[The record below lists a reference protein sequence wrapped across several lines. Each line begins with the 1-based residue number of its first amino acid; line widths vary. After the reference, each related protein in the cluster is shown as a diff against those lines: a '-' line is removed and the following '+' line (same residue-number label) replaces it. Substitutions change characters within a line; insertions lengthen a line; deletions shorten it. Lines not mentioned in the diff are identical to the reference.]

1 VAKCLSFHA
10 AYRCRRSGACCS
22 AGWNIPFDA
31 EERRTVANLQL
42 TGRIVENPNGGLAEQ
57 THGRCSFLGTD
68 TGGAHVC
75 EIHQAAGHA
84 SLPLTCRMFPRLVL
98 HDSRGTFIS
107 LSHFCPTAA
116 AMLFEAEGEI
126 AIVDAGESLAGSEP
140 LDGLDARDVWP
151 PLLRPGVMM
160 DLDSYDFWERCA
172 IAMLTLEDVAPRR
185 AVDALHTATARVAQW
200 DPAGHTRL
208 DATVED
214 AFAEAVMPSG
224 VLRPFDPAV
233 KRWLAARLF
242 GTWISYQGNGLMTI
256 VRYLRTCLDIFDVEL
271 ARDHKPLEAI
281 RRADHSIVHEASSQ
295 QLANLLNVRP

>member
-1 VAKCLSFHA
+1 MDLTDMSA
-10 AYRCRRSGACCS
+10 SGVC
-22 AGWNIPFDA
+22 A
-31 EERRTVANLQL
+31 EERAASV
-42 TGRIVENPNGGLAEQ
+42 GL
-57 THGRCSFLGTD
+57 LGEP
-68 TGGAHVC
+68 AV
-75 EIHQAAGHA
+75 
-84 SLPLTCRMFPRLVL
+84 RVL
-98 HDSRGTFIS
+98 D
-107 LSHFCPTAA
+107 
-116 AMLFEAEGEI
+116 
-126 AIVDAGESLAGSEP
+126 
-140 LDGLDARDVWP
+140 
-151 PLLRPGVMM
+151 
-160 DLDSYDFWERCA
+160 
-172 IAMLTLEDVAPRR
+172 
-185 AVDALHTATARVAQW
+185 